1 LLLSRNGQGWR
12 INNGGV
18 VDYQRLRDFVL
29 QSIALAAVGIVVIP
43 PLLDLV
49 PAVVDNNKAATT
61 ASVVAINPSARLPRI
76 THKVYL
82 NVKFGSKG

>member
-1 LLLSRNGQGWR
+1 M
-12 INNGGV
+12 

-29 QSIALAAVGIVVIP
+29 QSIALADAGIVVVP

-49 PAVVDNNKAATT
+49 PAVVDNEEAAVT
-61 ASVVAINPSARLPRI
+61 ASVVAIDLSARLPRI